1 MLVLSRRS
9 DSTIQI
15 GADVKITVLEIHKG
29 RVKLGIQA
37 PDEISV
43 WRGECSPPA
52 VRSRSHAA
60 VAALRR
66 MTDATDMSGFAK
78 PRLP

>member
-37 PDEISV
+37 PNEISV
-43 WRGECSPPA
+43 WRGEPSPPA
-52 VRSRSHAA
+52 VRTRPRAA
-60 VAALRR
+60 ITALRP
-66 MTDATDMSGFAK
+66 MADATDVNGVAR
-78 PRLP
+78 PR

>member
-37 PDEISV
+37 SDEISV
-43 WRGECSPPA
+43 WRGERSPPA
-52 VRSRSHAA
+52 VRSRPRAA
-60 VAALRR
+60 IAALRP
-66 MTDATDMSGFAK
+66 MADAADMSGVVR
-78 PRLP
+78 PR

>member
-1 MLVLSRRS
+1 MLVLSRRR

-37 PDEISV
+37 PNEISV
-43 WRGECSPPA
+43 WRGEPSPPA
-52 VRSRSHAA
+52 VRTLSRAA
-60 VAALRR
+60 IATLQPMA
-66 MTDATDMSGFAK
+66 DATDMRGVTR
-78 PRLP
+78 PRQL

>member
-29 RVKLGIQA
+29 RVTLGIQA
-37 PDEISV
+37 PKEISV
-43 WRGECSPPA
+43 RRGEPSPP
-52 VRSRSHAA
+52 VIRRRPRAA
-60 VAALRR
+60 IATLRP
-66 MTDATDMSGFAK
+66 TADATDMRGVVR
-78 PRLP
+78 PR

>member
-1 MLVLSRRS
+1 MLVLSRGS

-37 PDEISV
+37 PNKISV
-43 WRGECSPPA
+43 WRGEHLPPA
-52 VRSRSHAA
+52 VRRRLAA
-60 VAALRR
+60 IAALRP
-66 MTDATDMSGFAK
+66 MADTTDRSGVVR
-78 PRLP
+78 PR

>member
-15 GADVKITVLEIHKG
+15 GANVKITVLEIHKG

-37 PDEISV
+37 PNETSV

-52 VRSRSHAA
+52 VRSRPRAA
-60 VAALRR
+60 IAALRP
-66 MTDATDMSGFAK
+66 MADATDISGVVR
-78 PRLP
+78 PR

>member
-37 PDEISV
+37 SNEISV
-43 WRGECSPPA
+43 WRGERSPPA
-52 VRSRSHAA
+52 VRSRRGAA
-60 VAALRR
+60 IAVLRP
-66 MTDATDMSGFAK
+66 MADAIDRSGVVR
-78 PRLP
+78 PR

>member
-1 MLVLSRRS
+1 MLVLSRGS

-37 PDEISV
+37 PNEISV
-43 WRGECSPPA
+43 WRRERLPPA
-52 VRSRSHAA
+52 VRRRLAA
-60 VAALRR
+60 IAALQP
-66 MTDATDMSGFAK
+66 MADTTDRSGVVR
-78 PRLP
+78 PR

>member
-15 GADVKITVLEIHKG
+15 GTDVKITVLEIHKG

-37 PDEISV
+37 PNEISV
-43 WRGECSPPA
+43 WRGEPSLPA
-52 VRSRSHAA
+52 VRSRPPATIA
-60 VAALRR
+60 TLRP
-66 MTDATDMSGFAK
+66 MADATDIRGVVR
-78 PRLP
+78 PR

>member
-1 MLVLSRRS
+1 MLVLSRRP

-37 PDEISV
+37 SNEISV
-43 WRGECSPPA
+43 GRGERSPHA
-52 VRSRSHAA
+52 DRSRRRAA
-60 VAALRR
+60 IAALRP
-66 MTDATDMSGFAK
+66 MADATDTSGVVK
-78 PRLP
+78 PR

>member
-37 PDEISV
+37 PNEISV
-43 WRGECSPPA
+43 WRGEHPPPA
-52 VRSRSHAA
+52 VRSRPRAA
-60 VAALRR
+60 IAALRP
-66 MTDATDMSGFAK
+66 MADATDRSGVVR
-78 PRLP
+78 PR

>member
-1 MLVLSRRS
+1 MLALSRRS

-37 PDEISV
+37 PNETSV
-43 WRGECSPPA
+43 WREEHLPHA
-52 VRSRSHAA
+52 HRSRRRAA
-60 VAALRR
+60 IAALPP
-66 MTDATDMSGFAK
+66 MADATDMSGVVR
-78 PRLP
+78 PR